1 MADFEI
7 IDNQKDLERL
17 SNSLLREKSVA
28 FDTEADSFY
37 HYFDKT
43 CLVQVATPTGCYLID
58 PLAMGGPANLAPLA
72 PVFASPDVQV
82 IFHAAEYDLFVL
94 KRDCGFAFANVF
106 DTMLSAQMLGYSQ
119 VGLAALIEHHFGIKL
134 AKDEQRSDWSRR
146 PLSQSQLS
154 YAASDVLYLI
164 RLVENL
170 TAELKQAGRF
180 YWAEDEFRTLM
191 ARKWPERL
199 FDDLGYLKIKGARKL
214 DMDALAVLKQLY
226 LARDRRA
233 REIDR
238 PAFKVIG
245 NRTLLEIS
253 ETRPTTERTMTRI
266 SGVSD
271 LIMRRMG
278 KELLEA
284 VEKGSEKPHGPIPK
298 PESSGRRRL
307 DGRTEYRLGLLK
319 KWRAPRSVELKMDPG
334 VLCSNASL
342 ETIAFKNPEQVSDFD
357 ELPGMKRWFV
367 GAFGEEIVQLLGEA
381 SPPPESSEPRRRSRR
396 PRGRRGGG
404 GSEGEA

>member
-134 AKDEQRSDWSRR
+134 AKDEQRSDWSKT
-146 PLSQSQLS
+146 P
-154 YAASDVLYLI
+154 
-164 RLVENL
+164 
-170 TAELKQAGRF
+170 
-180 YWAEDEFRTLM
+180 
-191 ARKWPERL
+191 
-199 FDDLGYLKIKGARKL
+199 
-214 DMDALAVLKQLY
+214 
-226 LARDRRA
+226 
-233 REIDR
+233 
-238 PAFKVIG
+238 
-245 NRTLLEIS
+245 
-253 ETRPTTERTMTRI
+253 
-266 SGVSD
+266 
-271 LIMRRMG
+271 
-278 KELLEA
+278 
-284 VEKGSEKPHGPIPK
+284 
-298 PESSGRRRL
+298 
-307 DGRTEYRLGLLK
+307 
-319 KWRAPRSVELKMDPG
+319 
-334 VLCSNASL
+334 
-342 ETIAFKNPEQVSDFD
+342 
-357 ELPGMKRWFV
+357 
-367 GAFGEEIVQLLGEA
+367 
-381 SPPPESSEPRRRSRR
+381 
-396 PRGRRGGG
+396 
-404 GSEGEA
+404 